1 MPFEDLGVDF
11 TEVKPCQ
18 GYRCLLVLICT
29 YSGWVEA
36 YPIHTGKAQD
46 VVKALLREIIP
57 RYGLSLSIGSDNG
70 PAFVVEIVQ
79 GPAKL

>member
-18 GYRCLLVLICT
+18 GYQYLLVLVST

-36 YPIHTGKAQD
+36 YPTCTEKA
-46 VVKALLREIIP
+46 
-57 RYGLSLSIGSDNG
+57 
-70 PAFVVEIVQ
+70 
-79 GPAKL
+79 